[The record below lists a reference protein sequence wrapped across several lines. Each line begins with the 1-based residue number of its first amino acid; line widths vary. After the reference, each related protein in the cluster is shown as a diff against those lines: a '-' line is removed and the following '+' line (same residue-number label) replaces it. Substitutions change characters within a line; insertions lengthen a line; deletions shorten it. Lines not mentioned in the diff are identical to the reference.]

1 MGPNWEKWT
10 KIIQFTGVDVKMLVR
25 GAGMENHRGMG
36 NWSCLILNNLNK
48 TLILLIRTLVEKSI
62 VNQIDSNKVG
72 S

>member
-1 MGPNWEKWT
+1 MG
-10 KIIQFTGVDVKMLVR
+10 
-25 GAGMENHRGMG
+25 GMG
-36 NWSCLILNNLNK
+36 NWSCLVLNNLNK